1 METVAR
7 VLVQATTEARV
18 YTAEIEYTAQLVLD
32 LEHVAPEASLTVVIA
47 DDKEIQALNRQ
58 FRGVDA
64 PTDVLA
70 FAEEEA
76 GQVFVDGS
84 NEPSYLGDVIVSL
97 PRARV
102 QAAEQ
107 GHSTA
112 QEIRLLVAHG
122 VLHLLGYDHAAS
134 DEEAAMWA
142 RQNEILRRVSE
153 AHMEE
158 PAVSHQ
164 ANVCTRRTSLGRSFV
179 CAFAGLW
186 HAIRTQRNMRI
197 HLSVTA
203 VVLLLGIYL
212 QLTWANWALLALTI
226 GFVLVAEMF
235 NTVAEAALD
244 AAAPGFHPLVKTAK
258 DVAAGAVLL
267 TALIS
272 LIVGLL
278 ILGPPLWA
286 KISALLGH
294 QQLLP

>member
-1 METVAR
+1 METVVR
-7 VLVQATTEARV
+7 VLVQTMTAAKVDTEEVERTAR
-18 YTAEIEYTAQLVLD
+18 LVLE
-32 LEHVAPEASLTVVIA
+32 LEHVAPEASLTVVIT

-58 FRGVDA
+58 FRDVDA

-84 NEPSYLGDVIVSL
+84 DEPPYLGDVIVSL

-102 QAAEQ
+102 QAAEH

-112 QEIRLLVAHG
+112 QELCLLVAHG
-122 VLHLLGYDHAAS
+122 VLHLLGYDHAAP

-142 RQNEILRRVSE
+142 RQDEILRRVGE
-153 AHMEE
+153 LHMEE
-158 PAVSHQ
+158 PEVLCPAELS
-164 ANVCTRRTSLGRSFV
+164 ARRTSLGRSFV

-197 HLSVTA
+197 HLSVTVA
-203 VVLLLGIYL
+203 VLLLGLYL
-212 QLTWANWALLALTI
+212 QLTWADWAVLALTI

-272 LIVGLL
+272 TIVGLL

-286 KISALLGH
+286 KISLLLGH
-294 QQLLP
+294 

>member
-1 METVAR
+1 VEKKMETVVR
-7 VLVQATTEARV
+7 VLVQATTEARMNTEEV
-18 YTAEIEYTAQLVLD
+18 ERTARLVLE
-32 LEHVAPEASLTVVIA
+32 LEHVAPEASLTVVLT

-58 FRGVDA
+58 FRGIDA

-84 NEPSYLGDVIVSL
+84 DDPPYLGDVIVSL
-97 PRARV
+97 PQARV
-102 QAAEQ
+102 QAAEH

-112 QEIRLLVAHG
+112 QELRLLVAHG
-122 VLHLLGYDHAAS
+122 VLHLLGYDHAAPA
-134 DEEAAMWA
+134 DEAAMWA
-142 RQNEILRRVSE
+142 RQEEILRRVGE
-153 AHMEE
+153 WHAEE
-158 PAVSHQ
+158 PEVPHQ
-164 ANVCTRRTSLGRSFV
+164 ANLGARRTTLGRSFV

-186 HAIRTQRNMRI
+186 HAVRTQRNMRI
-197 HLSVTA
+197 HLSVA
-203 VVLLLGIYL
+203 VAVLLLGLYL
-212 QLTWANWALLALTI
+212 QLTWTEWALLALTI

-244 AAAPGFHPLVKTAK
+244 AAAPSFHPLVKTAK

-272 LIVGLL
+272 LVVGLL

-286 KISALLGH
+286 KIGLLLGH
-294 QQLLP
+294 

>member
-1 METVAR
+1 METVVR
-7 VLVQATTEARV
+7 VLVQTTTQAAVDTEELERTAR
-18 YTAEIEYTAQLVLD
+18 LVLE
-32 LEHVAPEASLTVVIA
+32 LEHVATEASLTVVIT

-84 NEPSYLGDVIVSL
+84 DEPPYLGDVIVSL

-112 QEIRLLVAHG
+112 QELRLLVAHG
-122 VLHLLGYDHAAS
+122 VLHLLGYDHAAP

-142 RQNEILRRVSE
+142 RQDEILRRVGE
-153 AHMEE
+153 LYKEQPEMA
-158 PAVSHQ
+158 HQ
-164 ANVCTRRTSLGRSFV
+164 AELAPRRTSLGRSFV
-179 CAFAGLW
+179 YAFAGLW

-197 HLSVTA
+197 HLSVA
-203 VVLLLGIYL
+203 IIVVFLGFYL
-212 QLTWANWALLALTI
+212 QLAWTSWALLALTI
-226 GFVLVAEMF
+226 EFVLVAEMF

-244 AAAPGFHPLVKTAK
+244 AAAPSFHPLVKTAK

-267 TALIS
+267 SALIS
-272 LIVGLL
+272 AIVGLL

-286 KISALLGH
+286 KISLLLGR
-294 QQLLP
+294 

>member
-1 METVAR
+1 METVVR
-7 VLVQATTEARV
+7 VLVQTTTQAAVDTEELERTAR
-18 YTAEIEYTAQLVLD
+18 LVLE
-32 LEHVAPEASLTVVIA
+32 LEHVATEASLTVVIT

-84 NEPSYLGDVIVSL
+84 DEPPYLGDVIVSL

-112 QEIRLLVAHG
+112 QELRLLVAHG
-122 VLHLLGYDHAAS
+122 VLHLLGYDHAAP

-142 RQNEILRRVSE
+142 RQDEILRRVGDLYKE
-153 AHMEE
+153 QPEMA
-158 PAVSHQ
+158 HQ
-164 ANVCTRRTSLGRSFV
+164 AELAPRRTSLGRSFV
-179 CAFAGLW
+179 YAFAGLW

-197 HLSVTA
+197 HLSVA
-203 VVLLLGIYL
+203 IIVVFLGFYL
-212 QLTWANWALLALTI
+212 QLAWTSWALLALTI
-226 GFVLVAEMF
+226 EFVLVAEMF

-244 AAAPGFHPLVKTAK
+244 AAAPSFHPLVKTAK

-267 TALIS
+267 SALIS
-272 LIVGLL
+272 AIVGLL

-286 KISALLGH
+286 KISLLLGR
-294 QQLLP
+294 